1 MSVSGKLNKYIKKK
15 KKIRH
20 RRDNLIAAATA
31 SRWFPLSLLVFSQC
45 LACLS
50 LSVKCLLIHQHSCTD
65 KPFWWSLSFSFWMD
79 GTLCPLTCVCLPG
92 MWHCRPVGDRQLG
105 LELRSISRYADNV
118 TVAVKKSRAFT
129 GGRTRREE
137 LVASAVNLTRIMKKY
152 HDLTTGCPHLYVSGS
167 VSASVT
173 TAWGI
178 LWVFVLETALRVCVR
193 VSVYERER

>member
-1 MSVSGKLNKYIKKK
+1 
-15 KKIRH
+15 
-20 RRDNLIAAATA
+20 
-31 SRWFPLSLLVFSQC
+31 
-45 LACLS
+45 
-50 LSVKCLLIHQHSCTD
+50 
-65 KPFWWSLSFSFWMD
+65 MD

-105 LELRSISRYADNV
+105 LELRSISRYVDNV

-129 GGRTRREE
+129 GGWTRREE

-178 LWVFVLETALRVCVR
+178 LWVLSWKPFSVCVSKCVCVWEREISDCSGIALFCSVSFLFPSFSWSKKSCLKVTALCYQAPPSEYKNSWLLFCQRPDKT
-193 VSVYERER
+193 